1 MNQEND
7 AFQPSQFILKHLRGE
22 LSIAEKNE
30 LDAWL
35 ASNDNNRTLFEE
47 LTNKALLKKE
57 LQFFDSLEVEVAW
70 QKIEAQAEKPTKMVS
85 MKTNHRWWYA
95 AAAVLLLGGFLMY
108 RFVFQEPN
116 KTPIVKTTP
125 EKNDVAPGGNKA
137 ILTLADGS
145 TIILDN
151 AANGSL
157 TEQGNTKVIK
167 LDDGQ
172 LAYNSEGAAGEVVY
186 NTISTPRGGQ
196 YQLVLADGSKVWLNA
211 ASTLRFPAT
220 FSGTERKVELTG
232 EGYFEVAKNATMP
245 FKVGLENGVEVE
257 VLGTHFNVMSYSD
270 EEQVKTTLVEG
281 KVKVLNG
288 ENNVMLRPNQ
298 QAKFTKSNK
307 SLVVDKDADVNKA
320 IAWKNGL
327 FDFDNDNIVDIL
339 RQLSRWY
346 DVQIQYIGN
355 MRAQY
360 YSGSIRRQVNISQVL
375 FMLEQAGGVEFKIK
389 GKTIEVRTK

>member
-1 MNQEND
+1 M
-7 AFQPSQFILKHLRGE
+7 
-22 LSIAEKNE
+22 
-30 LDAWL
+30 
-35 ASNDNNRTLFEE
+35 
-47 LTNKALLKKE
+47 
-57 LQFFDSLEVEVAW
+57 
-70 QKIEAQAEKPTKMVS
+70 
-85 MKTNHRWWYA
+85 
-95 AAAVLLLGGFLMY
+95 
-108 RFVFQEPN
+108 
-116 KTPIVKTTP
+116 
-125 EKNDVAPGGNKA
+125 
-137 ILTLADGS
+137 
-145 TIILDN
+145 
-151 AANGSL
+151 
-157 TEQGNTKVIK
+157 
-167 LDDGQ
+167 
-172 LAYNSEGAAGEVVY
+172 VY

-327 FDFDNDNIVDIL
+327 FDFDNDAITDIM
-339 RQLSRWY
+339 RQLARWY
-346 DVQIQYIGN
+346 DVEIQYSGN
-355 MRAQY
+355 IVAQFY
-360 YSGSIRRQVNISQVL
+360 TGSIRRQVNISQVL
-375 FMLEQAGGVEFKIK
+375 FMLEQAGGVQFKIE
-389 GKTIEVRTK
+389 GKKIIVKTK

>member
-1 MNQEND
+1 MSNQKALALLQKYLDGKATFEEKALIDKWYSLPDDIEDGMTASDLN
-7 AFQPSQFILKHLRGE
+7 ILKERLYQQIAAE
-22 LSIAEKNE
+22 LN
-30 LDAWL
+30 
-35 ASNDNNRTLFEE
+35 
-47 LTNKALLKKE
+47 KKE
-57 LQFFDSLEVEVAW
+57 AIIVPFYKRSFFRVAASVAILLLVSIGVFLIYNNNKHTEVA
-70 QKIEAQAEKPTKMVS
+70 KVEKP
-85 MKTNHRWWYA
+85 N
-95 AAAVLLLGGFLMY
+95 
-108 RFVFQEPN
+108 
-116 KTPIVKTTP
+116 P

-220 FSGTERKVELTG
+220 FSGKERKVELTG
-232 EGYFEVAKNATMP
+232 EGYFEVAKNAAMP
-245 FKVGLENGVEVE
+245 FKVELENGVGAE

-270 EEQVKTTLVEG
+270 DEQVKTTLVEG
-281 KVKVLNG
+281 KVRVLNG

-307 SLVVDKDADVNKA
+307 SLLIDKDADVNKA

-346 DVQIQYIGN
+346 DVQIQYVGN
-355 MRAQY
+355 MRLQY

-389 GKTIEVRTK
+389 GRNVEVRTK

>member
-1 MNQEND
+1 MSNQKALALLQKYLDGKATFEEKALIDKWYSLPDDIEDGMTASDLN
-7 AFQPSQFILKHLRGE
+7 ILKERLYQQIAAE
-22 LSIAEKNE
+22 LN
-30 LDAWL
+30 
-35 ASNDNNRTLFEE
+35 
-47 LTNKALLKKE
+47 KKE
-57 LQFFDSLEVEVAW
+57 AIIVPFYKRSFFRVAASVAILLLVSIGVFLIYNNNKHTEVA
-70 QKIEAQAEKPTKMVS
+70 KVEKP
-85 MKTNHRWWYA
+85 N
-95 AAAVLLLGGFLMY
+95 
-108 RFVFQEPN
+108 
-116 KTPIVKTTP
+116 P

-220 FSGTERKVELTG
+220 FSGKERKVELTG
-232 EGYFEVAKNATMP
+232 EGYFEVAKNAAMP
-245 FKVGLENGVEVE
+245 FKVELENGVGVE

-270 EEQVKTTLVEG
+270 DEQVKTTLVEG
-281 KVKVLNG
+281 KVRVLNG

-298 QAKFTKSNK
+298 QAK
-307 SLVVDKDADVNKA
+307 
-320 IAWKNGL
+320 
-327 FDFDNDNIVDIL
+327 
-339 RQLSRWY
+339 
-346 DVQIQYIGN
+346 
-355 MRAQY
+355 
-360 YSGSIRRQVNISQVL
+360 
-375 FMLEQAGGVEFKIK
+375 
-389 GKTIEVRTK
+389 

>member
-1 MNQEND
+1 MSNQKALALLQKYLDGKATFEEKALIDKWYSLPDDIEDGMTASDLN
-7 AFQPSQFILKHLRGE
+7 ILKERLYQQIAAE
-22 LSIAEKNE
+22 LN
-30 LDAWL
+30 
-35 ASNDNNRTLFEE
+35 
-47 LTNKALLKKE
+47 KKE
-57 LQFFDSLEVEVAW
+57 AIIVPFYKRSFFRVAASVAILLLVSIGVFLIYNNNKHTEVA
-70 QKIEAQAEKPTKMVS
+70 KVEKP
-85 MKTNHRWWYA
+85 N
-95 AAAVLLLGGFLMY
+95 
-108 RFVFQEPN
+108 
-116 KTPIVKTTP
+116 P

-220 FSGTERKVELTG
+220 FSGKERKVELTG
-232 EGYFEVAKNATMP
+232 EGYFEVAKNAAMP
-245 FKVGLENGVEVE
+245 FKVELENGVGVE

-270 EEQVKTTLVEG
+270 DEQVKTTLVEG
-281 KVKVLNG
+281 KVRVLNG

-307 SLVVDKDADVNKA
+307 SLLIDKDADVNKA

-346 DVQIQYIGN
+346 DVQIQYVGN
-355 MRAQY
+355 MRLQY

-389 GKTIEVRTK
+389 GRNVEVRTK